1 MAGMSQ
7 MSPSRFT
14 AMCMAAG
21 AAKTGL
27 RIPRTDVRI
36 VTGIGT
42 RMKYIPMSLVSVSEY
57 KVRCGITW
65 YTLRMS
71 TACVALCLTCAER
84 ESERGQ
90 TLCTNAIMRVFI
102 CVCVG
107 TFSVLGIAQTSRMA
121 PEWFGER
128 PNVSCWHRFETQ
140 TQFLSL
146 HRLLWKIM
154 MIKWC
159 LNKLNNHTTRYTH
172 CRLRG
177 ISTRLGFPAIKAVQ
191 WDFLKCRYILKKSW
205 IICICLEEILRR
217 MMKLKV
223 FSRDLIPQW
232 SMMIQ

>member
-1 MAGMSQ
+1 MATTNCCNWPNGHAADAHELSRLAESCSRYKNSRSYMAGMSQ

-71 TACVALCLTCAER
+71 PACVALCLTCTER

-90 TLCTNAIMRVFI
+90 TLCTNAIMRLQDIKLVCLFACVYLCVCGDFFGAGDCPNKKNGAWMVWGKTQCLLLASFRDADAVFI
-102 CVCVG
+102 V
-107 TFSVLGIAQTSRMA
+107 AQI
-121 PEWFGER
+121 
-128 PNVSCWHRFETQ
+128 VV
-140 TQFLSL
+140 
-146 HRLLWKIM
+146 K
-154 MIKWC
+154 
-159 LNKLNNHTTRYTH
+159 NN
-172 CRLRG
+172 
-177 ISTRLGFPAIKAVQ
+177 
-191 WDFLKCRYILKKSW
+191 D
-205 IICICLEEILRR
+205 
-217 MMKLKV
+217 
-223 FSRDLIPQW
+223 D
-232 SMMIQ
+232 